1 MGATSCPMERAGS
14 ARRSSRNRST
24 GRRSSLGLGK
34 WQGKASAHHRN
45 GARCAHAT
53 LDGAIAHS
61 SVCSTPRRNAGARP
75 MATELK
81 TQPPQQD
88 TPTSRFK
95 QCLRERLRLARELAA
110 LRARFAAVV
119 DDYERVIRTMQAL
132 APSLHVDAG
141 TVAHPTSPEWGP
153 SALIAFADGHF
164 LKHEQEAID
173 LDRKS
178 TRLNSSH

>member
-1 MGATSCPMERAGS
+1 MWDP
-14 ARRSSRNRST
+14 ST
-24 GRRSSLGLGK
+24 
-34 WQGKASAHHRN
+34 H
-45 GARCAHAT
+45 
-53 LDGAIAHS
+53 
-61 SVCSTPRRNAGARP
+61 AGARP

-81 TQPPQQD
+81 TTPPQQD
-88 TPTSRFK
+88 TPTNRFK

-153 SALIAFADGHF
+153 SALDRVRRRT
-164 LKHEQEAID
+164 LPEARARG
-173 LDRKS
+173 DRPDPAQAPLVPPGNLAAA
-178 TRLNSSH
+178 RIVNASSGGVGGRQCPRRNAGWSRGSRRR